1 MKTLKKSMGRKRA
14 AQQNLIYTDH
24 ADFSSHG
31 FTDYSPGR
39 KL

>member
-1 MKTLKKSMGRKRA
+1 MKTLKKVWRTKRA

-24 ADFSSHG
+24 AGFYSHG
-31 FTDYSPGR
+31 FTDYSPGC